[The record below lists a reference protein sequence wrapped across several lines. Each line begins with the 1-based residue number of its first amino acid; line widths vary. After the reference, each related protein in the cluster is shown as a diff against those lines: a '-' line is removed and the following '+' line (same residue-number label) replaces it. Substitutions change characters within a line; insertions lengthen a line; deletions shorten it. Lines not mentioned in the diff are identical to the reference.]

1 MSSKIIIEVQGDG
14 PEQRRQFTLGT
25 AKFKSW
31 SIGVGLLLLVLM
43 VGVFVGSWQLNE
55 RLGNGPTAEA
65 ENAVLRGRLQA
76 IEAQMT
82 RVDQALERVMA
93 QDAKIRTISSEDA
106 AARAY
111 GLESLSEL
119 ELAAAER
126 QGLNDLAPL
135 IDGDL
140 GPVTS
145 DGVEG
150 ALEVLEAGTRELQSS
165 LLDEEASLHEVR
177 SYLDDRSSLVRSHP
191 SVWPVRGW
199 MTSRFG
205 YRNSPHGEGRRLH
218 AGIDIAASRGTV
230 VVAPSDAHVVWAGYH
245 SAYGNLVILDHGYGL
260 SSKYAHLSRVHVRV
274 GQRLASGDL
283 VGRVG
288 STGRSTGPHL
298 HFEVHQ
304 DGVPT
309 NPLRF
314 LATE

>member
-1 MSSKIIIEVQGDG
+1 MSSKIIIRVEGDG
-14 PEQRRQFTLGT
+14 PKRQFAIGSG
-25 AKFKSW
+25 KVRVW
-31 SIGVGLLLLVLM
+31 SAIAAGLVLALM
-43 VGVFVGSWQLNE
+43 VSASVGTWLVTG
-55 RLGNGPTAEA
+55 RLGNGPTAAA

-93 QDAKIRTISSEDA
+93 EDAKLRILSARDA
-106 AARAY
+106 SARAY
-111 GLESLSEL
+111 GLEPLSEL
-119 ELAAAER
+119 ELSAAER
-126 QGLNDLAPL
+126 QGLNDDLPVAGGDFGPL
-135 IDGDL
+135 VGDGIQGSL
-140 GPVTS
+140 
-145 DGVEG
+145 G
-150 ALEVLEAGTRELQSS
+150 ALEASTRELEAS

-177 SYLDDRSSLVRSHP
+177 SYLDDRGSLVRSHP

-199 MTSRFG
+199 LTSRFG

-218 AGIDIAASRGTV
+218 AGIDIAAPRGTV
-230 VVAPSDAHVVWAGYH
+230 VVAPSEGHVVFAGYH
-245 SAYGNLVILDHGYGL
+245 TAYGNLVILDHGYGL
-260 SSKYAHLSRVHVRV
+260 SSKYAHLSRVNVQV
-274 GQRLASGDL
+274 GQRLAAGDL

-314 LATE
+314 LEIE

>member
-1 MSSKIIIEVQGDG
+1 LSNKITIQVQGDG
-14 PEQRRQFTLGT
+14 PELRRQFILDT
-25 AKFKSW
+25 ARVKNW
-31 SIGVGLLLLVLM
+31 CIGAGLLLIMLLG
-43 VGVFVGSWQLNE
+43 GVSFGSWQLND

-111 GLESLSEL
+111 GLEPLSEL
-119 ELAAAER
+119 EFAAAER
-126 QGLNDLAPL
+126 QGLRDLAPL
-135 IDGDL
+135 VGEDL
-140 GPVTS
+140 GPVTT
-145 DGVEG
+145 DGIEG
-150 ALEVLEAGTRELQSS
+150 ALEALEAGTRELQSS

-230 VVAPSDAHVVWAGYH
+230 VVAPSDGHVVWSGYH

-260 SSKYAHLSRVHVRV
+260 SSKYAHLSRVAVRV
-274 GQRLASGDL
+274 GQRLSAGDL

>member
-1 MSSKIIIEVQGDG
+1 MSKIVIQVEGEG
-14 PEQRRQFTLGT
+14 PKGRQFVLSSRRLKVWAVIAGTLAT
-25 AKFKSW
+25 
-31 SIGVGLLLLVLM
+31 GLLVASA
-43 VGVFVGSWQLNE
+43 FGSWTVSQ
-55 RLGNGPTAEA
+55 RIGNGPTAEA
-65 ENAVLRGRLQA
+65 ENAVLRGRLSA

-93 QDAKIRTISSEDA
+93 QDAKIRTMSSEDA

-111 GLESLSEL
+111 GLESLSGL
-119 ELAAAER
+119 ELASAER
-126 QGLNDLAPL
+126 QGLNGTALSGV
-135 IDGDL
+135 GDL
-140 GPVTS
+140 GPVDAVGLTGS
-145 DGVEG
+145 LE
-150 ALEVLEAGTRELQSS
+150 ALEARTRELQGS

-199 MTSRFG
+199 LTSRFG

-218 AGIDIAASRGTV
+218 AGIDIAAPRGTV
-230 VVAPSDAHVVWAGYH
+230 IVAPSDGHVVWAGYH
-245 SAYGNLVILDHGYGL
+245 TAYGNLVILDHGYGL
-260 SSKYAHLSRVHVRV
+260 SSKYAHMSRMHVRV
-274 GQRLASGDL
+274 GQRLAAGDL

-314 LATE
+314 LEKD